1 MKTIYKIALSIF
13 STTCCIVSTFG
24 QQTYINRE
32 WENATGTVGYI
43 HKTSSILDNFQNL
56 IVATNT
62 INGAG
67 NSDILVTKY
76 NPYGS
81 VLWQQTFNGTGNGND
96 YAIQLAVN

>member
-56 IVATNT
+56 IVETASKFESESYQIIFTTSMISEELKNSSYLV
-62 INGAG
+62 G
-67 NSDILVTKY
+67 NYYKSDDKTLKHV
-76 NPYGS
+76 
-81 VLWQQTFNGTGNGND
+81 
-96 YAIQLAVN
+96 